1 MNYSKLRVEIREA
14 LERDRNEFPNLVEA
28 IRRDIEGA
36 VIVSDLKIRNA
47 AAIVGYF
54 RELNLKSTNNL
65 ELDLY
70 RAFEND

>member
-1 MNYSKLRVEIREA
+1 MNYFKLRPEIREA

-28 IRRDIEGA
+28 IKRDIENA
-36 VIVSDLKIRNA
+36 IIVSDLKIRNA

-54 RELNLKSTNNL
+54 RELNIRVTNNL

-70 RAFEND
+70 RAFED

>member
-1 MNYSKLRVEIREA
+1 MNYFKLRSEIREA

-28 IRRDIEGA
+28 IKRDIKNA

-47 AAIVGYF
+47 AAIVGYY
-54 RELNLKSTNNL
+54 RELNLGSTNNL

-70 RAFEND
+70 KAFED